1 LSPSRPCPGMQSMIR
16 EIETIQNHIKT
27 GAKGGSAAPGALVM
41 AETRRPAQTGEI
53 AASDA
58 WRFLCSEA
66 AR

>member
-1 LSPSRPCPGMQSMIR
+1 MIR